1 MPSKEWELSIERL
14 DVQNANFCCCVRQVT
29 IISRSFI
36 MDIKALQSILPVPFN
51 SLSPALI
58 QNGEKLHPMLMEELD
73 LYSDEL

>member
-1 MPSKEWELSIERL
+1 
-14 DVQNANFCCCVRQVT
+14 
-29 IISRSFI
+29 

-58 QNGEKLHPMLMEELD
+58 QNGEKLHPMLMKELD